1 MTPRRA
7 ILAAVAALACA
18 TALAGTGGISTA
30 HADTTPTCAQV
41 AAAEPQTGHTM
52 PPAAPA
58 MFAADFPVIND
69 CEWGYPLG
77 GFGGISKGYPLT
89 HTPIVFVHGNQV
101 DAENW
106 FLVADQFRQAGYTNQ
121 ELWAVS
127 YNGLENAYAGMP
139 TCCQPA
145 SESTAYWQSTSP
157 PGYALCCNG
166 GHGGSDDPNVPDVYA
181 FIKAVQAYT
190 GSQQVDIVAHSLGG
204 TIVRKLLNDHPDL
217 RADVPA
223 VVLIATANHGTTV
236 CRGLDTSYYGCDEI
250 APGTPWLADLNSQG
264 EAVGPTHWMSI
275 YNGADNADPF
285 FQAAPG
291 VFDDT
296 QSPHLAGADYNI
308 SCPKTYHNDL
318 RVRPDIVSMY
328 LGFLL
333 ADGQAAPS
341 TPAPAV
347 TVSSM
352 CTVVDQNPGTNLPE
366 APGATLLLVPAVA
379 GLAVG
384 ALRRRRHRT
393 VAV

>member
-1 MTPRRA
+1 MRLRHTVVA
-7 ILAAVAALACA
+7 TAAALACA
-18 TALAGTGGISTA
+18 TALGGATA
-30 HADTTPTCAQV
+30 ATTARADSAPTCAQL

-58 MFAADFPVIND
+58 MFAKDFPVLND
-69 CEWGYPLG
+69 CEWGYQLG

-106 FLVADQFRQAGYTNQ
+106 FLVADQLKQQAGYTDQ

-139 TCCQPA
+139 TCCSPA
-145 SESTAYWQSTSP
+145 PESTAYWQSTSP

-190 GSQQVDIVAHSLGG
+190 GSQQVDLVAHSLGG

-236 CRGLDTSYYGCDEI
+236 CRGLSTSYYGCDEI
-250 APGTPWLADLNSQG
+250 APGTQWLADLNSGG
-264 EAVGPTHWMSI
+264 EAIGPTHWMSI

-296 QSPHLAGADYNI
+296 QSPHLAGADYNV

-328 LGFLL
+328 TGFLL
-333 ADGQAAPS
+333 TYGQASPSSAAPG
-341 TPAPAV
+341 V

-352 CTVVDQNPGTNLPE
+352 CTIVDQGPGTVLPE
-366 APGATLLLVPAVA
+366 SPAAALLLVPAGVIAA
-379 GLAVG
+379 GL
-384 ALRRRRHRT
+384 LRRRRR
-393 VAV
+393 ARAI